1 MAYKTPGVY
10 INEVA
15 LFPPSV
21 AQVETAIP
29 AFVGYTEKA
38 ADPNDKSL
46 ANVPV
51 RIKSLVEFQFLFG
64 GEYVPESYKVVINGT
79 AVDSV
84 KPDKRFYLFDALRQF
99 YDNGGGACYI
109 VSVGLYKE
117 SIGFDALKGGFEK
130 LKKVDEPTLLLSP
143 DAVGLKNSSDDPDL
157 AKFSDLQKELLT
169 QCATLQDRFAILDI
183 LEGYLAEDVSN
194 TPISNFRDKIGINN
208 LSYGASYYPWVTTSY
223 SYNISFRQLHLLNT
237 SDPDTEIVGYD
248 AYAKD
253 DMEKGLIA
261 TLTQSLADTDATIN
275 GTAYL
280 KALLLEYKTNIEKF
294 DADVDNADVLESNIT
309 AYLNLLARVALSFSN
324 AESQSLAGS
333 DYRKEV
339 NAIKANTDLTDAIVF
354 LVSVE
359 QNPATIANTIIPR
372 DIDALYTPLEP
383 DWLGNKTYATI
394 DPDNTP
400 FSPDKAGCLSMIT
413 ALDDSTSKIL
423 NANQR
428 LMDAVLNK
436 TKLRRQGIAYL
447 KDLLS
452 TYRKNI
458 DAGTDWN
465 INITAWLNLL
475 ARVVLSFRNAEIQSL
490 VGSDDYH
497 REINAI
503 KADHVLT
510 DAIAFLVSVEKN
522 PKTIANTI
530 ERKLAEVEAL
540 YSPLDDGWLTITVA
554 GITTPTTFASINADN
569 TDFPNDKA
577 GSLSIINT
585 LSSPATIILNAYQRL
600 LDAAIHFE
608 KQAESAV
615 FAGHVFFRGVHDKT
629 LEYMRTLPP
638 SGTVAGIY
646 ASVDNSRG
654 VWKAPANV
662 SINSIVGPAVKIDS
676 KDQEELNVHTTG
688 KSVNA
693 IRAFTGKGTLVWGAR
708 TLAGNDNEWRY
719 VPVRR
724 FFIMVEESTRKA
736 SEPFVFEPNDANTW
750 IKVRAMIENF
760 LILQWRAGAL
770 QGAKPDEAF
779 YVRVGLNETMTSQD
793 ILEGNMIIEIGMAVV
808 RPAEFIILR
817 FSHKMQSGNG

>member
-10 INEVA
+10 IKEVA

-64 GEYVPESYKVVINGT
+64 GGYVPESYKVVINGT

-99 YDNGGGACYI
+99 YDNGGGACYML
-109 VSVGLYKE
+109 SVGSYKE

-130 LKKVDEPTLLLSP
+130 LKKVDEPTLILSP
-143 DAVGLKNSSDDPDL
+143 DAVGLKDSGDAPDL

-169 QCATLQDRFAILDI
+169 QCANLQDRFAILDI

-208 LSYGASYYPWVTTSY
+208 LSYGAAYYPWIITSY
-223 SYNISFRQLHLLNT
+223 SYNLSFRQLHLYDK
-237 SDPDTEIVGYD
+237 SDNKIDDYD

-253 DMEKGLIA
+253 DKEIGLIA
-261 TLTQSLADTDATIN
+261 TLAQSLADTDATIN

-280 KALLLEYKTNIEKF
+280 KPLLLEYKTNIEKF
-294 DADVDNADVLESNIT
+294 DEDVDNADVLESNIT
-309 AYLNLLARVALSFSN
+309 AYLNLLARVVLSFSN

-333 DYRKEV
+333 AYR
-339 NAIKANTDLTDAIVF
+339 T
-354 LVSVE
+354 
-359 QNPATIANTIIPR
+359 
-372 DIDALYTPLEP
+372 
-383 DWLGNKTYATI
+383 
-394 DPDNTP
+394 
-400 FSPDKAGCLSMIT
+400 
-413 ALDDSTSKIL
+413 
-423 NANQR
+423 
-428 LMDAVLNK
+428 
-436 TKLRRQGIAYL
+436 
-447 KDLLS
+447 
-452 TYRKNI
+452 
-458 DAGTDWN
+458 
-465 INITAWLNLL
+465 
-475 ARVVLSFRNAEIQSL
+475 
-490 VGSDDYH
+490 
-497 REINAI
+497 EINAI
-503 KADHVLT
+503 KADHVVT

-522 PKTIANTI
+522 QGTIANTNTTPP
-530 ERKLAEVEAL
+530 RDLDVLKTL
-540 YSPLDDGWLTITVA
+540 YSSLENGWLGTTTTLSVTTNNAVDDIDPLA
-554 GITTPTTFASINADN
+554 PDFDSSQEGCLGIITT
-569 TDFPNDKA
+569 
-577 GSLSIINT
+577 LSPGT
-585 LSSPATIILNAYQRL
+585 SIILNAYQRL
-600 LDAAIHFE
+600 LDAALHFE

-615 FAGHVFFRGVHDKT
+615 FASHVFFRGVHDKT
-629 LEYMRTLPP
+629 LEYMCTLPP

-646 ASVDNSRG
+646 ASVDHSRG

-676 KDQEELNVHTTG
+676 KDQEDLNVHTTG

-693 IRAFTGKGTLVWGAR
+693 IRAFTGKGTLLWGAR

-750 IKVRAMIENF
+750 VKVRAMIENF

-779 YVRVGLNETMTSQD
+779 YVRVGLNQTMTAQD

>member
-10 INEVA
+10 IKEVA

-21 AQVETAIP
+21 AQVETAIS

-84 KPDKRFYLFDALRQF
+84 TPDKRFYLFDSLRQF

-109 VSVGLYKE
+109 VSVGSYKE
-117 SIGFDALKGGFEK
+117 SIGFNALKGGIEK

-143 DAVGLKNSSDDPDL
+143 DAVGLKDSSDDPDL
-157 AKFSDLQKELLT
+157 SKFSDLQKELLT

-208 LSYGASYYPWVTTSY
+208 LSYGASYYPWIITSY
-223 SYNISFRQLHLLNT
+223 SYNISFRQLHLY
-237 SDPDTEIVGYD
+237 DPAIPPKGIGD
-248 AYAKD
+248 YAKD
-253 DMEKGLIA
+253 DTEKGLIA
-261 TLTQSLADTDATIN
+261 TLAQSLADTDATLN
-275 GTAYL
+275 GAAYVTNL
-280 KALLLEYKTNIEKF
+280 RSHLDNLLSEYKTNI
-294 DADVDNADVLESNIT
+294 A
-309 AYLNLLARVALSFSN
+309 
-324 AESQSLAGS
+324 AG
-333 DYRKEV
+333 
-339 NAIKANTDLTDAIVF
+339 N
-354 LVSVE
+354 
-359 QNPATIANTIIPR
+359 
-372 DIDALYTPLEP
+372 
-383 DWLGNKTYATI
+383 DWK
-394 DPDNTP
+394 
-400 FSPDKAGCLSMIT
+400 
-413 ALDDSTSKIL
+413 
-423 NANQR
+423 
-428 LMDAVLNK
+428 
-436 TKLRRQGIAYL
+436 
-447 KDLLS
+447 
-452 TYRKNI
+452 
-458 DAGTDWN
+458 

-475 ARVVLSFRNAEIQSL
+475 ARVVLSFRNAEITSSD
-490 VGSDDYH
+490 GSGY
-497 REINAI
+497 RTEINAI

-510 DAIAFLVSVEKN
+510 DAIAFLVSVEQNPGTIKN
-522 PKTIANTI
+522 TIARAL
-530 ERKLAEVEAL
+530 EEVEAL
-540 YSPLDDGWLTITVA
+540 YSPLDDGWLTITVLDN
-554 GITTPTTFASINADN
+554 TTPTTFGDIEPFSPEFQESQ
-569 TDFPNDKA
+569 TE
-577 GSLSIINT
+577 SLSIINT
-585 LSSPATIILNAYQRL
+585 LSSQTTIILNAYQRL
-600 LDAAIHFE
+600 LDAALHFE
-608 KQAESAV
+608 KQAEAAV

-638 SGTVAGIY
+638 SGTIAGIY
-646 ASVDNSRG
+646 ASVDQSRG

-662 SINSIVGPAVKIDS
+662 SINSIVAPAVKIDS
-676 KDQEELNVHTTG
+676 KDQEDLNVHTSG

-750 IKVRAMIENF
+750 VKVRAMIENF

-779 YVRVGLNETMTSQD
+779 YVRVGLNETMTPQD